1 MDLLNPY
8 ALLLL
13 PLVAVLLFVARRQT
27 TRPRRAI
34 ANLYL
39 WKETRLLDPASLA
52 MRRLRKHRLLAL
64 QIAFMVAV
72 IAALSRPAITW
83 YTRQATF
90 VVDISASMGARD
102 GSTTRLEL
110 VRRRA
115 RAVIE
120 TLPSRTRVR
129 LIAAAGVP
137 TDLGEFA
144 LADPRLS
151 RALAALRPS
160 AGAADLAAAIGMAH
174 AIGGDRELYAFS
186 DAPAPNLDGGAA
198 VHWVRVGDP
207 AENMAITALAARRLP
222 LSPGDGEV
230 LVELRNFGVRPY
242 EAPVE
247 ISQGDAI
254 VAREVVRLEPRST
267 RTLVKPFHDLGGV
280 IRAQLAVSDALD
292 VDNQRAVLLP
302 GADPV
307 AVLLTTRGSFFLE
320 KALSSNPRLAVDRER
335 RPGVRYDVIVCDG
348 CPVAPPDGA
357 GVLLIPQADDQPGEP
372 GRLTIGRAD
381 HPILAELDLADAV
394 GKPAL
399 RGTLPVGADDDVL
412 LRAGGVP
419 VVTAS
424 DRDDRRIVTLN
435 LNVTS
440 ATLPL
445 STAFPVLIAN
455 AVDWLAARDRNHL
468 EVAPGEPWQAT
479 VGDAGALGDAAILG
493 PTGERLPLQVSGR
506 HLTFTSTNDA
516 GVYRWHG
523 PEGDRTFVVNAETDS
538 ESDLAGTDTVAAAK
552 PGSALTVAPGSPETS
567 ASGVSLPAL
576 VRGLLIGAL
585 LLLLTEWWFWSPQD
599 RRRAATVCRCAV
611 VGLIAFTVV
620 GLQLPW
626 GLAATHVMFV
636 LDRSGSL
643 PALAQARAL
652 ARVNEMTAGMHATD
666 RAGLVAFAED
676 AAIERRPD
684 EALRVDQVASTL
696 SGAGTNI
703 ELALRTARAALPRD
717 GARRIVLMS
726 DGRETAG
733 QAGREAALA
742 AAAGVRIDVVPLDAA
757 GSQRP
762 VAVTGVTAPADVR
775 LDEPFVVSVDVA
787 GAPGARGRVTIWRG
801 GDTVTARD
809 ILLPATGVTSLSL
822 TDQRPQAGV
831 YAYHAV
837 ARAEGED
844 EFGTDASDRMGTMVS
859 VSGRPSVLLV
869 GASAAPL
876 AGVLAGAGYRLR
888 QVGAG
893 DLPSTAD
900 LAAYDAVVLD
910 DVPPGSLGADGAR
923 ALTAY
928 VEQAGGGLLMLGGP
942 QSLDAAG
949 YPEGPLG
956 KLLPV
961 DLRPRN
967 GRRGPAMGLVIIFDK
982 SGSMA
987 DVADGVPKIEVARQA
1002 VKRVLDV
1009 VPATDSI
1016 GVLAFD
1022 SAPTVIAPLTAS
1034 PDATAIASRLR
1045 GLEPGGATAI
1055 APAMTLAADWLGR
1068 AAVSRRY
1075 VLLMSDGR
1083 TAPADADRLRE
1094 AARAGGIELSVIAI
1108 GADAD
1113 RALLERLAQ
1122 GTGGR
1127 AYFPDDI
1134 RDLPILAAREAARA
1148 AGGGVVQEHF
1158 ALRAAAH
1165 PITTGLDRASMPDMG
1180 GYVVSVAK
1188 PGAEPI
1194 LMSHLDDPVLA
1205 GWRSGLGRVAVYTA
1219 GLNAPW
1225 SASLRAWSGFA
1236 PLWLQTVRWLSR
1248 RTAHGALQASVVERA
1263 DGMHLVVDTTTS
1275 SGELLN
1281 LSAMRAVVREPGGRE
1296 QDVAVHAR
1304 APGLYEA
1311 RLDAAQ
1317 PGPYLVSVSGR
1328 SVDGVTD
1335 VTALRGFYWS
1345 ANRERR
1351 ASGVDVAALT
1361 ALSQMTGG
1369 RRLGPGESPFTGARP
1384 RAYHEVWPVLA
1395 LAALLIFLVEIALR
1409 RNVLPWRR
1417 AGRDGHAPSIS
1428 QAAA

>member
-39 WKETRLLDPASLA
+39 WKETRPLDPASLA
-52 MRRLRKHRLLAL
+52 VRRLRKHRLLAL
-64 QIAFMVAV
+64 QIAFMLAV

-83 YTRQATF
+83 YSRQATF
-90 VVDISASMGARD
+90 VVDISASMGARE

-110 VRRRA
+110 ARRRA
-115 RAVIE
+115 QEILD

-129 LIAAAGVP
+129 LIAAGAVP

-144 LADPRLS
+144 PADPRLP
-151 RALAALRPS
+151 RALAALRPT
-160 AGAADLAAAIGMAH
+160 AGAADLAGAIGMAH
-174 AIGGDRELYAFS
+174 ALGDDRELYAFS
-186 DAPAPNLDGGAA
+186 DAAAPKSDGAGAI
-198 VHWVRVGDP
+198 HWVRLGSP
-207 AENMAITALAARRLP
+207 GENVAITALAARRLP
-222 LSPGDGEV
+222 LNPGEGEV
-230 LVELRNFGVRPY
+230 LVEVRNFGARPY
-242 EAPVE
+242 EAPLE
-247 ISQGDAI
+247 ISQAGAI
-254 VAREVVRLEPRST
+254 VARDVVRLEPRST
-267 RTLVKPFHDLGGV
+267 RTLVKPFHDLGGA
-280 IRAQLAVSDALD
+280 IRAQIAVSDALD
-292 VDNQRAVLLP
+292 VDNHRATLLP
-302 GADPV
+302 DAAPI

-320 KALSSNPRLAVDRER
+320 KALSSNSRLAVDRER

-348 CPVAPPDGA
+348 CAAAPPGGA
-357 GVLLIPQADDQPGEP
+357 GVLLIPQSDGQPREP

-381 HPILAELDLADAV
+381 HAIVAGLDPADAV
-394 GKPAL
+394 GQPLSSEAL
-399 RGTLPVGADDDVL
+399 AIGADDTVL

-419 VVTAS
+419 VVTAT
-424 DRDDRRIVTLN
+424 DRDDRRTVALN
-435 LNVTS
+435 LNLTS

-455 AVDWLAARDRNHL
+455 VVDWLAARDRNHL
-468 EVAPGEPWQAT
+468 EVTPGEPWRAT
-479 VGDAGALGDAAILG
+479 VTDAGALGDATILG
-493 PTGERLPLQVSGR
+493 PDGERLPLQVSGR
-506 HLTFTSTNDA
+506 HLTLTSTNDA

-523 PEGDRTFVVNAETDS
+523 PDGDRAFVVNAETDS
-538 ESDLAGTDTVAAAK
+538 ESDLAATDAVAAAVG
-552 PGSALTVAPGSPETS
+552 GSTFTVAPESPKAS
-567 ASGVSLPAL
+567 AGRVSLPAL
-576 VRGLLIGAL
+576 VRILLIIAL
-585 LLLLTEWWFWSPQD
+585 LLLLTEWWYWSPHD
-599 RRRAATVCRCAV
+599 RRRTATVLRCAV

-620 GLQLPW
+620 GLRLPW
-626 GLAATHVMFV
+626 GPAATNVMFV

-652 ARVNEMTAGMHATD
+652 ERVNEMTAGMHGPD

-684 EALRVDQVASTL
+684 AALRVDQIASTL

-733 QAGREAALA
+733 QAAREAALA

-757 GSQRP
+757 GSQRS
-762 VAVTGVTAPADVR
+762 VAVTSVTAPAEVR
-775 LDEPFVVSVDVA
+775 LDEPFTVSVDVA
-787 GAPGARGRVTIWRG
+787 GAPGARGRVTIWKG
-801 GDTVTARD
+801 ADTAAVRD
-809 ILLPATGVTSLSL
+809 IVLPATGVTSLSL

-831 YAYHAV
+831 YAYRAV
-837 ARAEGED
+837 ARAEGGD
-844 EFGTDASDRMGTMVS
+844 EFGTDAADAMGTMVS

-869 GASAAPL
+869 GATSAPL
-876 AGVLAGAGYRLR
+876 TESLAGAGYRLR
-888 QVGAG
+888 QVSAG
-893 DLPSTAD
+893 DLPSPAD

-910 DVPPGSLGADGAR
+910 DVPSGSLRADGAR

-928 VEQAGGGLLMLGGP
+928 VEQAGGGLLILGGP

-1009 VPATDSI
+1009 VPSTDAI

-1022 SAPTVIAPLTAS
+1022 SAPTVIAPLSAS

-1055 APAMTLAADWLGR
+1055 APAMTLAAEWLGR

-1075 VLLMSDGR
+1075 VLLISDGR
-1083 TAPADADRLRE
+1083 TAPADAERLRD

-1113 RALLERLAQ
+1113 RPLLERLAQ

-1165 PITTGLDRASMPDMG
+1165 PITTGLDRGSMPDMG

-1225 SASLRAWSGFA
+1225 SASLRAWSGFR
-1236 PLWLQTVRWLSR
+1236 PLWLQT
-1248 RTAHGALQASVVERA
+1248 A
-1263 DGMHLVVDTTTS
+1263 
-1275 SGELLN
+1275 
-1281 LSAMRAVVREPGGRE
+1281 AM
-1296 QDVAVHAR
+1296 
-1304 APGLYEA
+1304 
-1311 RLDAAQ
+1311 AQ
-1317 PGPYLVSVSGR
+1317 
-1328 SVDGVTD
+1328 
-1335 VTALRGFYWS
+1335 S
-1345 ANRERR
+1345 ANRARR
-1351 ASGVDVAALT
+1351 ITDDRGRACGWDAP
-1361 ALSQMTGG
+1361 G
-1369 RRLGPGESPFTGARP
+1369 RR
-1384 RAYHEVWPVLA
+1384 
-1395 LAALLIFLVEIALR
+1395 
-1409 RNVLPWRR
+1409 
-1417 AGRDGHAPSIS
+1417 RDHVVG
-1428 QAAA
+1428 